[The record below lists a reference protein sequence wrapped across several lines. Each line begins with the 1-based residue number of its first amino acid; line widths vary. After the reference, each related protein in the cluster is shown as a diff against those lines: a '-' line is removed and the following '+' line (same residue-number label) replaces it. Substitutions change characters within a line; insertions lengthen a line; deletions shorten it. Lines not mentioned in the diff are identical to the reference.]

1 MTASTGK
8 AATDINGITFHS
20 AFHLLVKSYEYKKPN
35 DETLHMLRN
44 NYQYLK
50 VFIID
55 EILMIRRETFG
66 HLDLVLKTI
75 MQNLSPFG
83 GVSLLVLGDFLQLPS
98 VNQKG
103 VL

>member
-1 MTASTGK
+1 MVLRFILHFIS
-8 AATDINGITFHS
+8 
-20 AFHLLVKSYEYKKPN
+20 LLSPTSIKSQMMKLY
-35 DETLHMLRN
+35 MLRN